1 MKSGK
6 EAAEEVCCW
15 IKGNRRNLNTLM
27 HLVHIEVDG
36 GNPCVQRG
44 DVFSLAR
51 KAGMSISEAN
61 ELKRDNNLWPG
72 VSRYMVMLRPRLAR
86 SINFR
91 KSKLDKVDLVE
102 IWHDNVDAGTI
113 FFAKDRFEA
122 KRLCDIGDVTAQ

>member
-15 IKGNRRNLNTLM
+15 VKQHRGHFRTIM
-27 HLVHIEVDG
+27 HLIHREVSD

-44 DVFSLAR
+44 DIYKLAR
-51 KAGMSISEAN
+51 DAGMSISDAK
-61 ELKRDNNLWPG
+61 ELKRDHNLWPG
-72 VSRYMVMLRPRLAR
+72 ISRYMVMLRPRLAR

-91 KSKLDKVDLVE
+91 KSKLDKVDLVG
-102 IWHDNVDAGTI
+102 IWHDNVDAGTV

-122 KRLCDIGDVTAQ
+122 KRLCDIEDVTAQ